1 MNEKRKLL
9 ENQEVNL
16 FSILEFRVWRDDE
29 QKFYI
34 YD

>member
-16 FSILEFRVWRDDE
+16 VSILEFRVWRDDE